1 MDFDES
7 CLKPKTNIQF
17 SNEIPGVAGKILWKK
32 LCRDQA
38 LRTWQYFDIFFEKV
52 IRFQRIST
60 RFSPERPCW
69 ELSCLV
75 AWNAVLHLWIC
86 HFIRGRVTS
95 FVDTSR
101 VFCFSHSTWVR
112 DTKSQHMAC
121 RDWECFLSS
130 RRAILYSRPG
140 KSRVKWWV
148 RYLLENFTKMVIIFD
163 PTDGFWWELSQTEKK
178 YSAFEWDAWCC

>member
-1 MDFDES
+1 MS
-7 CLKPKTNIQF
+7 
-17 SNEIPGVAGKILWKK
+17 
-32 LCRDQA
+32 
-38 LRTWQYFDIFFEKV
+38 
-52 IRFQRIST
+52 RFQQILT

-163 PTDGFWWELSQTEKK
+163 PTDGFWWELSQTEKN
-178 YSAFEWDAWCC
+178 YPAFEWDTWCCWENFVEKVMPGSSIAHMTIFWHFFWKSDQISTDFNQIFTRAALLGA